1 MNLFEFQV
9 KKSAAPEFKK
19 KSFPFEEKGIKVFKD
34 GERFIC
40 YVLSEENIMGKTYY
54 NVEDVDGTIQ
64 LTINNEQFHKITDP
78 KQFSKRFIALKQKLR
93 IVDTV

>member
-1 MNLFEFQV
+1 
-9 KKSAAPEFKK
+9 
-19 KSFPFEEKGIKVFKD
+19 
-34 GERFIC
+34 
-40 YVLSEENIMGKTYY
+40 MGKTYY